1 MFTNYHVVG
10 LQRSGTNWIHRLMEH
25 NFPDIPC
32 YSNQA
37 HWKHLTPLGINPD
50 WVENRHGKE
59 QKAFGYFPDAF
70 DLQNLELENQSILF
84 IGTHKTLDVWKAS
97 IRRRKVDFIQT
108 HNHPDKGAAKHLME
122 ASLNCVWNS
131 WESWRQDSMSKP
143 NFYYR
148 DYQDWFENWNIYL
161 RDIQNITGWKPSTA
175 KWENVDKHTV
185 PFSKHFN
192 PNFYV
197 KGDKNVV

>member
-1 MFTNYHVVG
+1 
-10 LQRSGTNWIHRLMEH
+10 
-25 NFPDIPC
+25 
-32 YSNQA
+32 
-37 HWKHLTPLGINPD
+37 
-50 WVENRHGKE
+50 
-59 QKAFGYFPDAF
+59 
-70 DLQNLELENQSILF
+70 
-84 IGTHKTLDVWKAS
+84 
-97 IRRRKVDFIQT
+97 
-108 HNHPDKGAAKHLME
+108 
-122 ASLNCVWNS
+122 
-131 WESWRQDSMSKP
+131 MSKP